1 MDNQTDNQELM
12 LSTAD
17 NPFNPHDNYE
27 QWLYFD
33 TQQGYNTQ
41 SYIARVYQSKLE
53 DEDNNEPIDELL
65 NETFEE
71 IMKINPLNLSY
82 ILI

>member
-1 MDNQTDNQELM
+1 MDNQQLM
-12 LSTAD
+12 LTTSD

-41 SYIARVYQSKLE
+41 SYIARVYRAKLTNPD
-53 DEDNNEPIDELL
+53 DEVEEIEELL
-65 NETFEE
+65 NETYKE
-71 IMKINPLNLSY
+71 IMDVNPLGLNYQLV
-82 ILI
+82 